1 MITCIRL
8 GRVAD
13 PSRIDSIESDRR
25 IGLGRPGIGQ
35 DTVPEKI
42 LHAHPY
48 ISDAIP
54 GGMKVHR
61 GDVEQPELVGEWH
74 ATRTGI
80 LTEVASPKPAG
91 VPLGPVYEKKSTIP
105 AEIAFCRVCWD
116 ESNPKN
122 SDDPLQTL
130 VQPCLCRGSQAN
142 IHLSC
147 LKAWQRAVLQN
158 SVTMGDERAFRCGVC
173 KAVYAIPP
181 DLPIH
186 ASAMYKNAC
195 LRVLRLALVIACS
208 FSLYCGIENAY
219 MWPMMGF
226 IGLALPPSD
235 RGVRAAMCLSILS
248 VIVVLRFLAP
258 FLDIKSLTTML
269 ADGTSAHVVGCVI
282 AACQCH
288 RVTRALAHIRLC

>member
-61 GDVEQPELVGEWH
+61 GDVSSQNSWASGMRPAPESSQRWPLRNRRGCLWVRY
-74 ATRTGI
+74 TRR
-80 LTEVASPKPAG
+80 SP
-91 VPLGPVYEKKSTIP
+91 TIP

-195 LRVLRLALVIACS
+195 CAC
-208 FSLYCGIENAY
+208 FD
-219 MWPMMGF
+219 W
-226 IGLALPPSD
+226 
-235 RGVRAAMCLSILS
+235 
-248 VIVVLRFLAP
+248 
-258 FLDIKSLTTML
+258 
-269 ADGTSAHVVGCVI
+269 HW
-282 AACQCH
+282 
-288 RVTRALAHIRLC
+288 